1 MNTNASVR
9 QPRRYLR
16 FSLGMMLIFIT
27 CVCCFLA
34 GNMRGHRSATAAMWE
49 RVPTYVA
56 IYFADDL
63 ATESKD
69 GATVVNYAN
78 LISTIKQRCSPE
90 FWDDAGGPGKM
101 TTSPANDALKINADG
116 FVHQQVA
123 NLVAELRREKFGSDY
138 HFVPQGAPPPAL
150 ATYTRT
156 YYVDDLLIEGESETG
171 QVYVD
176 FNGLMTK
183 IVEACS
189 PDFWEAAGG
198 PGRISPFPL
207 NYSLIIHA
215 DELAHKEISEF
226 LTKLRKERF
235 GPDYQ
240 CKPGAVAEAVAAR
253 AEQKKMKP
261 QND

>member
-1 MNTNASVR
+1 MDRDSSGS
-9 QPRRYLR
+9 QPRRYFR

-49 RVPTYVA
+49 RVPTYTA
-56 IYFADDL
+56 TYYADDL
-63 ATESKD
+63 AAQSNGD
-69 GATVVNYAN
+69 GAVVDYAP
-78 LISTIKQRCSPE
+78 LIATIKQRCSPE
-90 FWDDAGGPGKM
+90 FWDGAGGPGKM
-101 TTSPANDALKINADG
+101 TTSPANDSLRIDADSV
-116 FVHQQVA
+116 VHQQVA

-183 IVEACS
+183 IVETCS

-215 DELAHKEISEF
+215 DELAHKQISEF
-226 LTKLRKERF
+226 LTQLRTERF

-240 CKPGAVAEAVAAR
+240 VKSGAVAEALAAR